1 MKQVL
6 ISALA
11 AALVSGALF
20 FGLVRHQAADS
31 RPGPATPAAGSV
43 AAGPLSLHVTDPLV
57 EDGWVNG
64 ARAPG
69 ADKKPLA
76 HAGNSICY
84 LTKIEIKG
92 IQGPQDSNACAIDID
107 EFTGFW
113 QVTAS
118 VAEGGSSE
126 VRCNAQ
132 CLVWEETR

>member
-20 FGLVRHQAADS
+20 FGLMHF
-31 RPGPATPAAGSV
+31 PAAGSRP
-43 AAGPLSLHVTDPLV
+43 ASEAGGSVPASLSLHVTDALV
-57 EDGWVNG
+57 EDGWVNA
-64 ARAPG
+64 ARTPG
-69 ADKKPLA
+69 ADRKPLA

-84 LTKIEIKG
+84 LTKIEIRG
-92 IQGPQDSNACAIDID
+92 IQGPADANACTIDVD

-118 VAEGGSSE
+118 VEEGGSSE

-132 CLVWEETR
+132 CLVWEEAR